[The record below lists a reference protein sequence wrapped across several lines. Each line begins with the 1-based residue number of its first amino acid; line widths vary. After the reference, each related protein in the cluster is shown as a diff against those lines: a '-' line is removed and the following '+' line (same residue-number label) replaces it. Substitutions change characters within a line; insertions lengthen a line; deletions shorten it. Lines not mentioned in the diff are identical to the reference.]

1 MKGILP
7 SKESSWRFPDPQTF
21 VLSMGD
27 TSLWLWI
34 KPPHPEMTVSCDM
47 AKRGKYQTGFQE
59 LLRAKASG
67 SLISAAQKK
76 LDRVVVLSFSAETGF
91 VPIPPVQLV
100 VELTGRNCNLVLID
114 ENRTILGVARDV
126 DIDKNRFRQLGR
138 GIRYAFPPPYK
149 KLNPIH
155 SSSQEL
161 TEALSGKS
169 LKHVKSIVD
178 GIGPNLTEVLGR
190 VVGISTIDELK
201 EDSLKKVV
209 SYLKILAKNPTDI
222 INQVI
227 EMPKLSIRRESERH
241 HRARQKVEKE
251 QLKRLTVIERRL
263 SDIDRARKAVKVGG
277 QIKQEA
283 DLLMAYTQTIPEGAN
298 SVTLIDFEGEER
310 TFLIDARIS
319 PVENAQ
325 IRYASVKRRRDR
337 LAQAQRLE
345 QDLQKE
351 RESIKE
357 FLENLDVLPVEA
369 LEAELEGFQNR
380 VTIYRKQ
387 SPGLAFV
394 SPRGLNILV
403 GRNATENDAITFK
416 LGKSLDIW
424 LHVQG
429 YRGSH
434 VLIQAKNKEVP
445 FDTILIAAS
454 LAAGYSQARNSE
466 NVAVDYALRKNVWRV
481 KGMPKGSV
489 HFSHQKT
496 VYVNPIRK
504 LSDRDNL

>member
-1 MKGILP
+1 M
-7 SKESSWRFPDPQTF
+7 
-21 VLSMGD
+21 
-27 TSLWLWI
+27 
-34 KPPHPEMTVSCDM
+34 
-47 AKRGKYQTGFQE
+47 
-59 LLRAKASG
+59 
-67 SLISAAQKK
+67 
-76 LDRVVVLSFSAETGF
+76 
-91 VPIPPVQLV
+91 
-100 VELTGRNCNLVLID
+100 
-114 ENRTILGVARDV
+114 
-126 DIDKNRFRQLGR
+126 
-138 GIRYAFPPPYK
+138 
-149 KLNPIH
+149 
-155 SSSQEL
+155 
-161 TEALSGKS
+161 
-169 LKHVKSIVD
+169 
-178 GIGPNLTEVLGR
+178 
-190 VVGISTIDELK
+190 
-201 EDSLKKVV
+201 
-209 SYLKILAKNPTDI
+209 
-222 INQVI
+222 
-227 EMPKLSIRRESERH
+227 
-241 HRARQKVEKE
+241 
-251 QLKRLTVIERRL
+251 
-263 SDIDRARKAVKVGG
+263 
-277 QIKQEA
+277 
-283 DLLMAYTQTIPEGAN
+283 
-298 SVTLIDFEGEER
+298 
-310 TFLIDARIS
+310 
-319 PVENAQ
+319 
-325 IRYASVKRRRDR
+325 
-337 LAQAQRLE
+337 
-345 QDLQKE
+345 
-351 RESIKE
+351 
-357 FLENLDVLPVEA
+357 EA